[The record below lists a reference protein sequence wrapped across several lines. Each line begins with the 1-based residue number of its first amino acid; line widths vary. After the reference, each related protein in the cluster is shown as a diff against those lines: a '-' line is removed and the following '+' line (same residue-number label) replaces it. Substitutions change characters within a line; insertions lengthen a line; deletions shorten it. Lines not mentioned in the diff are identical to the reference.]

1 MTTSQAFISI
11 SSCRPPQG
19 LRVVRADLKGRRGRL
34 AMRCAR
40 HL

>member
-1 MTTSQAFISI
+1 MTTPQPFIWI
-11 SSCRPPQG
+11 SSCPPPRG